1 MARMKGKQTE
11 WWIEAEN
18 QVRLGRW
25 VYKNSVYIRTQL
37 ERTLVRTIASACPVS
52 GNIPF
57 PQKRDHSTLFAVPE
71 TPVGAMVGL
80 GVSAPPEA
88 PEGYGFES

>member
-1 MARMKGKQTE
+1 MARMKEKQNE

-18 QVRLGRW
+18 RVRLGRW
-25 VYKNSVYIRTQL
+25 VYKNSVYIQTQL
-37 ERTLVRTIASACPVS
+37 ERTLVRMIASACPVS

-71 TPVGAMVGL
+71 TPVAAMVGL
-80 GVSAPPEA
+80 GGLSSTRGP
-88 PEGYGFES
+88 